1 VREIGRAWAG
11 SAEIILKRITDAIII
26 DYAKSEDT
34 MQEHLVKVTVHKAKE
49 YDVPRGTTILEF
61 AKSTGEQ
68 HPYPLM
74 GAMVNNRL
82 KSLTETLEENCT
94 LEFIDGMQED
104 GRKIY
109 RRSLCF
115 LMIRAFKDVFPGE
128 QVAVYHSLRGGY
140 YCQPEIKTPFS
151 KKDMKALKA
160 RMEEMIE
167 KDEPFERLILSKEE
181 ARNLFA
187 AQSHQDTVK
196 LLEYLTDPDIEVH
209 SCRGYVE
216 NIMGKLVPSTGYLQV
231 FDLHYYPPG
240 FILCYP
246 RSNNPL
252 RLSPYQEQPKLYR
265 IFYENKNW
273 ANLLEVGDVCSLNE
287 IITSGDINDLI
298 RVAEALQEK
307 KIAQIADL
315 IAKNRDQLRIILI
328 AGPSASGK
336 TTFAQRL
343 AVQLRVNG
351 IKPVS
356 ISLDNYFVDR
366 EQTPRDEKGD
376 YNFEVIEA
384 LDLELFNQTLQNL
397 LLGEEVTIPRF
408 DFTVGKRMERGY
420 PLRIPGDQ
428 PIIVEGIHC
437 LNEKLTELIAR
448 ENKFKIYVS
457 ALTQLNLDSHNRIST
472 TDTRI
477 LRRIV
482 RDRQFRGRDALGTML
497 LWDSV
502 RRGEREYI
510 FPFQEQADVMFNSA
524 LAYELSVLKNFVEE
538 SLMAIGQDQAPYS
551 EAQRLLN
558 TLQFFLKVGTDEIP
572 PNSILREFI
581 GATCFIRAD
590 VPL

>member
-1 VREIGRAWAG
+1 
-11 SAEIILKRITDAIII
+11 LK
-26 DYAKSEDT
+26 AKGETT
-34 MQEHLVKVTVHKAKE
+34 MQERSIQVTLKNQKKLTVAA
-49 YDVPRGTTILEF
+49 GTTILDF
-61 AKSTGEQ
+61 SAASGEQ
-68 HPYPLM
+68 FPYPLM
-74 GAMVNNRL
+74 GAMVNNEL
-82 KSLTETLEENCT
+82 KGLMETLAEDCSI
-94 LEFIDGMQED
+94 EFVDGMQED

-115 LMIRAFKDVFPGE
+115 LMVKAFNDVFPGE
-128 QVAVYHSLRGGY
+128 EVSVHHSLRGGY
-140 YCQPEIKTPFS
+140 YCKPEMKASFTR
-151 KKDMKALKA
+151 KDMSLLEA
-160 RMEEMIE
+160 RMRELVE
-167 KDEPFERLILSKEE
+167 KDEPFERLVLSREE
-181 ARNLFA
+181 AKHLFA
-187 AQSHQDTVK
+187 AQSQHDTVK
-196 LLEYLTDPDIEVH
+196 LLDHLKEPTIEVF
-209 SCRGYVE
+209 SCGGHIE
-216 NIMGKLVPSTGYLQV
+216 NIMGKVVASTGYLKV
-231 FDLHYYPPG
+231 FDLHYYTPG
-240 FILCYP
+240 FILRYP
-246 RSNNPL
+246 RANDPL
-252 RLSPYQEQPKLYR
+252 RLSPLREQPKLYR
-265 IFYENKNW
+265 IFHENKNW
-273 ANLLEVGDVCSLNE
+273 ATLLGVGDVCSLNE
-287 IITSGDINDLI
+287 IIAAGEINDHI
-298 RVAEALQEK
+298 RVAEALHEK

-315 IAKNRDQLRIILI
+315 IANNRDELRVILI

-366 EQTPRDEKGD
+366 DKTPRDANGD
-376 YNFEVIEA
+376 YDFEVIEA
-384 LDLELFNQTLQNL
+384 IDLELFNQTLQNL

-408 DFTVGKRMERGY
+408 DFTIGKRMERGF
-420 PLRIPGDQ
+420 PLRIPTDQ
-428 PIIVEGIHC
+428 PVIVEGIHC

-482 RDRQFRGRDALGTML
+482 RDRQFRGRDALGTL
-497 LWDSV
+497 TLWDSV

-510 FPFQEQADVMFNSA
+510 FPFQEEADVMFNSA

-538 SLMAIGQDQAPYS
+538 PLRAIDRSHPEYS
-551 EAQRLLN
+551 EARRLLG
-558 TLQFFLKVGTDEIP
+558 TLQFFLTVGTDEIP